1 RSLDLTKKV
10 SNIMNLSPGGHN
22 ENTFKTILSGMI
34 NVINGLDE
42 VRNEYGDAH
51 GKSKKNYR
59 PETRHAFLAI
69 NAARTITEF
78 LLASYKK

>member
-1 RSLDLTKKV
+1 
-10 SNIMNLSPGGHN
+10 
-22 ENTFKTILSGMI
+22 MI

-51 GKSKKNYR
+51 GKSKKNYK

-78 LLASYKK
+78 LLASHKSISKIHFRNNNLYLYC

>member
-1 RSLDLTKKV
+1 
-10 SNIMNLSPGGHN
+10 
-22 ENTFKTILSGMI
+22 MI

-59 PETRHAFLAI
+59 PETRHALLAI

-78 LLASYKK
+78 LLSSYKK